1 MKVRV
6 EIREKDTGIIFG
18 DIVEL
23 DTNDPEDMSFLRILI
38 NSIRSSWY
46 LAIIPLGLI
55 MAILFGG

>member
-1 MKVRV
+1 MKVRI

-55 MAILFGG
+55 MAILLGG